1 MGYGILA
8 ADQIQSSVTGVSLGA
23 GNATRFKNKIING
36 DFKINQRGF
45 SGTPGSDEYTLDR
58 WFSSR
63 SQASKYTVS
72 QNAGSVTPPAGF
84 INYLGV
90 TSSSAYSVAAG
101 DFFGQAQRIEGL
113 NCADLDFGKSTAKT
127 ITISF
132 WVYSSLTGAFGASIS
147 NSAGNRFYPFSYTI
161 NSANT
166 WEQKS
171 VTIAGDTSGTW
182 LTTNGVGMMLYFS
195 LGMGSNFSGTANAWT
210 SSAIYQ
216 PTGST
221 SVVGTNGATWYITG
235 VQLEVGSIATGFE
248 YVDYGTQ
255 LSMCQRYYWRS
266 IPVGSALYSVYGS
279 GRGGGG
285 NGAFCYVKTPV
296 TMRTTPT
303 INQSNTG
310 VNTPT
315 QISVTG
321 INGIYPTTNAVGVD
335 LATASSIS
343 GGTAVM
349 WCADVTTS
357 SYVDFAAEL

>member
-1 MGYGILA
+1 MPYGILA

-36 DFKINQRGF
+36 DFRINQRGF

-58 WFSSR
+58 WFSGR

-113 NCADLDFGKSTAKT
+113 NCADLDFGKSTAKSV
-127 ITISF
+127 TISF
-132 WVYSSLTGAFGASIS
+132 WVYSSLTGSFGASIS

-161 NSANT
+161 SSANT
-166 WEQKS
+166 WTQAS

-182 LTTNGVGMMLYFS
+182 LTTNGVGMMLWFS
-195 LGMGSNFSGTANAWT
+195 LGMGSNFSGTANTWA

-221 SVVGTNGATWYITG
+221 SVVGTNGATFYITG
-235 VQLEVGSIATGFE
+235 VQLEVGTSATGFE
-248 YVDYGTQ
+248 YVDYTNQ
-255 LSMCQRYYWRS
+255 LLMCQRYYQQFD
-266 IPVGSALYSVYGS
+266 YSGQLGTANATGFTSSKYSTTDSMVA
-279 GRGGGG
+279 
-285 NGAFCYVKTPV
+285 NAQLICA
-296 TMRTTPT
+296 MRTAPT
-303 INQSNTG
+303 ISSTNVSARAVTNTG
-310 VNTPT
+310 IVFVTIGGLSSNGMGTICMLFSNNSLTPGVGW
-315 QISVTG
+315 IDGVG
-321 INGIYPTTNAVGVD
+321 I
-335 LATASSIS
+335 LKATA
-343 GGTAVM
+343 
-349 WCADVTTS
+349 
-357 SYVDFAAEL
+357 EL